1 MDNHRMQTYLQ
12 QQAQHAQKPVPKPV
26 KPVAQAETRLAP
38 VEEVSLEDFK
48 NFVKKWL
55 ELDAYIKKAQE
66 LVKEKKKQRNKLAE
80 IITKFM
86 CKYNIED
93 LNTKEGR
100 IRCKTSYIKAPVT
113 QKEIKDKITT
123 LVPDKRD
130 DIKKIFDERP
140 KKEKVSLRKL
150 KIT

>member
-1 MDNHRMQTYLQ
+1 MDRQRMQTYLHQ
-12 QQAQHAQKPVPKPV
+12 QSQEV
-26 KPVAQAETRLAP
+26 KEVKETRIAP
-38 VEEVSLEDFK
+38 VEDISLEDFK

-55 ELDAYIKKAQE
+55 ELDNYIKKAQD
-66 LVKEKKKQRNKLAE
+66 LVKEKRKQRNKIAE
-80 IITKFM
+80 TITKFM

-100 IRCKTSYIKAPVT
+100 IRCKTSYIRAPVT

-123 LVPDKRD
+123 LVPEKRD
-130 DIKKIFDERP
+130 AIKKLFDERP
-140 KKEKVSLRKL
+140 KKEKISLRKL